1 MTDSEAGKLVRGKYL
16 VGGVTTRE
24 GASPETE
31 LIENGALYC
40 ENGVVVATGTEAELI
55 ARYQPRTIV
64 GSGNDVILP
73 GFVNSHHHV
82 GLTPLQL
89 GSLDQPLEL
98 WFATRLSA
106 RAVDI
111 YLDTLYSAFEMIESG
126 VTTVQHLHGMR
137 RGAPLSLL
145 DAALQ
150 VIRAYQDIGMR
161 VSYSYGIRDQN
172 LLVYE
177 PDDEFLARLPE
188 DLANRLGAHF
198 KTQVVP
204 LDEQF
209 ELFEELHQ
217 RFRHD
222 ARVRI
227 QLAPANLHWCSDGAL
242 ERLGECAATHGVP
255 MHMHLVETPYQKA
268 YARRRG
274 GGTAFGYIEALGLT
288 GPKMT
293 LGHGVWLNL
302 EDIEKV
308 ASTGTRICHNCS
320 SNLRLRSG
328 IAPLN
333 VFAEHGVP
341 VAIGMDEAGI
351 NDDRDMLQEMRLV
364 LKLHRE
370 PGMDHRAPYAA
381 QVLQMATEHGANTT
395 PFGDS
400 LGRLEPGRAA
410 DAVLIAWDQIAK
422 PFLDP
427 DIPVVDAVLHRA
439 KTTGVKVV
447 MVAGEIIY
455 QDGRFTRVDRDA
467 VLSEIEAK
475 FAQPRSDAERARRA
489 LAKDVLPYVKTF
501 YDGYLD
507 DESRAPFYKRNSHV

>member
-1 MTDSEAGKLVRGKYL
+1 MTAPEGGTLVRGKYL
-16 VGGVTTRE
+16 LSGVSGHGVQAE
-24 GASPETE
+24 AE
-31 LIENGALYC
+31 LIENGALYL
-40 ENGVVVATGTEAELI
+40 ERGTVVATGTEVELVS
-55 ARYQPRTIV
+55 RYQPRTVI
-64 GSGNDVILP
+64 GSGNEVILP

-145 DAALQ
+145 DAALR
-150 VIRAYQDIGMR
+150 VIAAYQDIGMR

-177 PDDEFLARLPE
+177 PDDAFLDRLPPE
-188 DLANRLGAHF
+188 LAGRLNAHF
-198 KTQVVP
+198 QTQSVP

-209 ELFEELHQ
+209 ELFEALHR
-217 RFRHD
+217 RFGH
-222 ARVRI
+222 AERVRV
-227 QLAPANLHWCSDGAL
+227 QLAPANLHWCSDAAL
-242 ERLGECAATHGVP
+242 ERLRDCAESHGVP

-274 GGTAFGYIEALGLT
+274 GGTAFAHVEALGLA
-288 GPKMT
+288 GPQLT
-293 LGHGVWLNL
+293 LGHGVWLTVA
-302 EDIEKV
+302 DIERV
-308 ASTGTRICHNCS
+308 ADTGTRICHNCS

-333 VFAEHGVP
+333 MFSEHAIP
-341 VAIGMDEAGI
+341 VSIGMDEAGI

-364 LKLHRE
+364 LNLHRE
-370 PGMDHRAPYAA
+370 PGMGQCVPTAA
-381 QVLQMATEHGANTT
+381 QVLQMATEHGADTT
-395 PFGDS
+395 PFGDR

-410 DAVLIAWDQIAK
+410 DLVLIDWGQIAR
-422 PFLDP
+422 PYLDA
-427 DIPVVDAVLHRA
+427 DIPVLEAVVHRA
-439 KTTGVKVV
+439 KTEGVKAV
-447 MVAGEIIY
+447 MVAGEVIY
-455 QDGRFTRVDRDA
+455 ENGRFTRIDKDA
-467 VLSEIEAK
+467 VLAEIEAK
-475 FAQPRSDAERARRA
+475 FNQPRTVAERARRE
-489 LAKDVLPYVKTF
+489 LARDVLPYVRAF
-501 YDGYLD
+501 YDGYLNG
-507 DESRAPFYKRNSHV
+507 ESRDPFYRRNARC